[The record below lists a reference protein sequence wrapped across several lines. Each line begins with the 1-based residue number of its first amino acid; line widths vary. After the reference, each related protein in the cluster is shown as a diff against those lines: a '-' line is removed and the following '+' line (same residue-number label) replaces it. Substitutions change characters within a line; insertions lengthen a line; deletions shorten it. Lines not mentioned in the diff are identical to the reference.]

1 MTKSLP
7 RNGPGGSRR
16 AVPRGLNTE
25 QRARLQQLLDDPDTW
40 VQRLSWEAFLTHG
53 DPATLVDTAALTAD
67 QRAAA
72 LAWLR
77 QQRHALHRELAG
89 GPVAPDGWL
98 EALPLVQRLEQLG
111 PIGQR
116 SGRVVLPPP
125 VHRAA
130 NGPVGPPES

>member
-1 MTKSLP
+1 VSTTLP

-25 QRARLQQLLDDPDTW
+25 QRERLQQLLDDPDTW

-89 GPVAPDGWL
+89 GPIAPDGWL
-98 EALPLVQRLEQLG
+98 EALPLVQRLEELG
-111 PIGQR
+111 PMGTR
-116 SGRVVLPPP
+116 SGPVVLPPA
-125 VHRAA
+125 VLRAA
-130 NGPVGPPES
+130 SGPVGPPA

>member
-1 MTKSLP
+1 VSRALP

-16 AVPRGLNTE
+16 AVPRGMNAE

-40 VQRLSWEAFLTHG
+40 VLRLSWEAFLTHG
-53 DPATLVDTAALTAD
+53 DPATLVETGALTAD

-89 GPVAPDGWL
+89 DPIAPDGWL
-98 EALPLVQRLEQLG
+98 EALPLVQRLEELG
-111 PIGQR
+111 PMGER
-116 SGRVVLPPP
+116 GGRVVLPPAD
-125 VHRAA
+125 HRAA
-130 NGPVGPPES
+130 NNPVMPLD